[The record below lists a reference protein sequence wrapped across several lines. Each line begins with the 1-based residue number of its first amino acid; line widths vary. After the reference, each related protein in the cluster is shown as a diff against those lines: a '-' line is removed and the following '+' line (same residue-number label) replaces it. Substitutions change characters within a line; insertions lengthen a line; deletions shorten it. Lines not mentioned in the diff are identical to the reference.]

1 MMMDRT
7 DFELNCGRALEGIHG
22 ELMGLTDIPLA
33 SLDPNRTVLIVVDMI
48 NGFAK
53 AGALYSPR
61 VEALIPTIEGLS
73 RACSDRSIPQLA
85 FMDSHP
91 ENSLEFL
98 SYPPHCLEGTD
109 ESQLVEELQKAN
121 ALMLIKKNST
131 NGFLEPEFQKWLE
144 DHPKTDTFI
153 VVGDCTDI
161 CIQQFA
167 VTLKCSFN
175 RINRSSRV
183 IVPMNGVNTFDFGVH
198 NGDLMHAV
206 ALMMMQGSG
215 VEVARGIDYE

>member
-1 MMMDRT
+1 MIDSKN
-7 DFELNCGRALEGIHG
+7 FIVNGGLALETIHK
-22 ELMGLTDIPLA
+22 ELMGLKDISLA
-33 SLDPNRTVLIVVDMI
+33 SLDSNRTVLIVVDMI

-73 RACSDRSIPQLA
+73 RACSERRMPQLA

-91 ENSLEFL
+91 ESSPEFL
-98 SYPPHCLEGTD
+98 SYPPHCLAGTV
-109 ESQLVEELQKAN
+109 ESQLVEELQKTDAF
-121 ALMLIKKNST
+121 MLIQKNST
-131 NGFLEPEFQKWLE
+131 NGFLEPEFQNWLE
-144 DHPKTDTFI
+144 SHPQTDTFI

-161 CIQQFA
+161 CIQQFS

-175 RINRSSRV
+175 RINRPSRV
-183 IVPMNGVNTFDFGVH
+183 IVPMNSVDTFDFGNH

-215 VEVARGIDYE
+215 VEVVRGIDYE